1 MRNKALAFIGVVLI
15 IGGALALFYR
25 GIPYTSRDVVIDVGP
40 VTATA
45 ESSKTWPVPP
55 VLGGLAIAGGVVLI
69 AVGARK
75 A

>member
-1 MRNKALAFIGVVLI
+1 MRNKALAVIGVVLI

-55 VLGGLAIAGGVVLI
+55 ILGGLAIAGGVVLI

>member
-40 VTATA
+40 VTATT

-55 VLGGLAIAGGVVLI
+55 VAGGLAIAGGVVLI